1 MTPKWFVGQQ
11 VLLQDKR
18 IRPGSRTV
26 LTKKPYSGPYVI
38 VDKIQGDSTIGPCYR
53 LMEVASGKTY
63 KLLVSGDRL
72 KCYDTNRVDLQVRL
86 PNLQFN
92 NDDSNQLSADVND
105 NVDNSSHEVSGLEPA
120 IRILAIRRRQK
131 KTEYLVLFDDNSR
144 YWCDFV
150 TDALLREYRVRQQK
164 DRDRRKA
171 RRRLVRT

>member
-18 IRPGSRTV
+18 IRAQSRTV
-26 LTKKPYSGPYVI
+26 LTHKPYSGPYVI

-53 LMEVASGKTY
+53 FMEVSSGKTY

-72 KCYDTNRVDLQVRL
+72 KCYNTNRVDLQVRL

-92 NDDSNQLSADVND
+92 DDDSNQLSDDVNN

-144 YWCDFV
+144 YWYDFV

-171 RRRLVRT
+171 KRCLVRT